1 MNIANPSTLQIGILA
16 GVAVIVV
23 LFIITK
29 IFFNKTRS
37 NDLDRK
43 SIREQW
49 RKIEGLMIP
58 GKEMNYKLAVIEA
71 DKLLDYAL
79 KALNFSGDTTAD
91 RLNAAAYK
99 YPKLKKVWWAHKVRN
114 YIVHD
119 ARYMIKFGETQ
130 RVLSLFKKALKILGG
145 L

>member
-1 MNIANPSTLQIGILA
+1 
-16 GVAVIVV
+16 
-23 LFIITK
+23 
-29 IFFNKTRS
+29 
-37 NDLDRK
+37 
-43 SIREQW
+43 
-49 RKIEGLMIP
+49 MIP

-79 KALNFSGDTTAD
+79 KAQNFSGETMAE
-91 RLNAAAYK
+91 RLNSATYK

-119 ARYMIKFGETQ
+119 PNYIVKFNETC
-130 RVLSLFKKALKILGG
+130 RVLDLFKKALKKLGG